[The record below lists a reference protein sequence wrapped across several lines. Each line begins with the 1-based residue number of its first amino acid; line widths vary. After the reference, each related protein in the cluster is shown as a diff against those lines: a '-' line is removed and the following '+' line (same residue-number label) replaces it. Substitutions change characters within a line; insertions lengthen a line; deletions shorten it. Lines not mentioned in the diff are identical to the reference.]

1 MEYLSDNPLL
11 LIGLVL
17 ATLIGLFIYFVS
29 KEMDNLPWY
38 GIYHIMAKSRKSQLK
53 PKSRKSVLKAAKS
66 KKSVL
71 KAAKRM
77 DNNSVILKKLETELH
92 DSKK

>member
-53 PKSRKSVLKAAKS
+53 PKSRKSVLKAAK
-66 KKSVL
+66 
-71 KAAKRM
+71 RM
-77 DNNSVILKKLETELH
+77 DNNSVILNKLETELH
-92 DSKK
+92 YSKK

>member
-11 LIGLVL
+11 FIGLVL
-17 ATLIGLFIYFVS
+17 AILIGLFVYFVS

-38 GIYHIMAKSRKSQLK
+38 GIYHIMANSRKPQPK
-53 PKSRKSVLKAAKS
+53 PKSR
-66 KKSVL
+66 KSVL

-92 DSKK
+92 DSNK

>member
-53 PKSRKSVLKAAKS
+53 PKSRKSVLKAAK
-66 KKSVL
+66 
-71 KAAKRM
+71 RM

-92 DSKK
+92 DSNK